1 MNISVFPWRPPL
13 EQNIGEHIALSKNSN
28 EGVKVMGLISLVKD
42 FAFGDWYTS
51 TFTNAWIKA
60 MWASVYFRNI
70 AWNDFTNFVTFPIG
84 DTFIATLE
92 GPIVVCP

>member
-1 MNISVFPWRPPL
+1 
-13 EQNIGEHIALSKNSN
+13 
-28 EGVKVMGLISLVKD
+28 
-42 FAFGDWYTS
+42 
-51 TFTNAWIKA
+51 
-60 MWASVYFRNI
+60 MWASLYFRNI